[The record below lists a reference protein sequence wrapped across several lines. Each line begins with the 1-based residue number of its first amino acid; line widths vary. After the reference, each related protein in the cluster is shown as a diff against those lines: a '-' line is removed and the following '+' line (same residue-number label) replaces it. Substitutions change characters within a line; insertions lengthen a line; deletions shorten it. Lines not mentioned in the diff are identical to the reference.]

1 MTRAAA
7 PVADVVIAGAGP
19 AGRALALACAALD
32 LRTLLV
38 DPRPHRPWTHTY
50 GSWTHELPTDLPTDV
65 VAARGRGVVVAQR
78 THQLDDEYVVLDTAA
93 LQEHLT
99 DPPVAVRRG
108 RVVGAVPA
116 GAGRHPAVLLDDGT
130 ASPGRV
136 VVDATGAR
144 QALGR
149 RSVTDGGPRAE
160 QTAFGVVVDR
170 EVAARV
176 SGGRLLFM
184 DWRPHHGRPGWPTF
198 LYAVPLDADRVLLE
212 ETSLARRPG
221 LPMPELRTRLR
232 ARLRAAGLSDAE
244 IPDEPAA
251 VEKVRFPV
259 DSPRHRSPTGVV
271 AVGAA
276 DPLVHPASGF
286 SLATAL
292 RLSPRIAAAIA
303 DALRGGADPAATAR
317 AARHVI
323 RSPAAMTVHA
333 LRRRGLETLLSM
345 PPADVPGF
353 VDRFF
358 TLPPAH
364 RRAYLDAR
372 DDVTASVAA
381 MTSLFGRLTPRL
393 RLHLIRGTLL
403 GAHSVRTEQQRYAPG
418 PES

>member
-1 MTRAAA
+1 MSPAA

-19 AGRALALACAALD
+19 AGRALARACVALD

-38 DPRPHRPWTHTY
+38 DPRPHHAWTHTY
-50 GSWTHELPTDLPTDV
+50 GSWHHELPDDLPADV
-65 VAARGRGVVVAQR
+65 VAARGRGVVVAR
-78 THQLDDEYVVLDTAA
+78 HTHELEDEYVVLDTRA

-99 DPPVAVRRG
+99 DPAVALRRG
-108 RVVGAVPA
+108 RAVSAVAA
-116 GAGRHPAVLLDDGT
+116 GPGRHPAVVLDDGT
-130 ASPGRV
+130 AASGRV

-144 QALGR
+144 QALAR
-149 RSVTDGGPRAE
+149 RGATGGGPRAE

-176 SGGRLLFM
+176 SGDRLLFM
-184 DWRPHHGRPGWPTF
+184 DWRPRHGRPGWPTF
-198 LYAVPLDADRVLLE
+198 LYAVPLDDRRVLLE

-232 ARLRAAGLSDAE
+232 ARLRAAGLTDAE
-244 IPDEPAA
+244 IPDDPGA

-259 DSPRHRSPTGVV
+259 DSPRHRSPAGVV

-286 SLATAL
+286 SLATSL
-292 RLSPRIAAAIA
+292 RLAPQLAAVIA
-303 DALRGGADPAATAR
+303 DALHGGAEPAAAAR
-317 AARHVI
+317 AARRVV
-323 RSPAAMTVHA
+323 RSPAAVTVHA
-333 LRRRGLETLLSM
+333 LRRRGLETLLAM
-345 PPADVPGF
+345 PPEDVPGF
-353 VDRFF
+353 FDRFF

-403 GAHSVRTEQQRYAPG
+403 GAHSVRTEQ
-418 PES
+418 